1 MLTAQEGQLRGRG
14 TWAGVGT
21 ELGHYVGQLT
31 LELRGQ
37 VVWTQPLPSGP
48 HGPLACVEPSP
59 CIPVTAC

>member
-48 HGPLACVEPSP
+48 HGTLACVEPSP